1 MSRDLFGALRAGT
14 ERIAVWADLLDNINV
29 YPVADGDTGRNL
41 TISLMPLKSP
51 AADRSVLIEKL
62 FLAARGNSGNIA
74 SQFFTGL
81 LSCDTEQQLADAV
94 QTGTQ
99 RAWQALAD
107 PRPGTML
114 SLFSELESAL
124 RELPRDDAGAWIP
137 PLIKRLEAA
146 VARTATELTQLRDA
160 HVVDAGALGMFIFFD
175 AFFNELF
182 LERPMFAPIHELF
195 RDYLTVHPAESGTAE
210 PGSCVDAVVELNA
223 RSPVSL
229 NDLSMIGESIVSRE
243 YEGRLK
249 IHIHTRDQSTLR
261 SMLARGGTILQW
273 SSDDLE
279 AQTKSFFRGP
289 ASGTIHIMT
298 DAAGSMTRE
307 DAHTLGIT
315 LLDSYITIGTKDY
328 PETRVDSHELYEAMS
343 GGIKVTTSQA
353 SVSERSQHYEKVLGL
368 YGTALYLCVGSVF
381 TGNYRT
387 VMDWKKSHD
396 PEDRLKVI
404 DSGSASGRL
413 GLAALATAEFS
424 RTASDGAAVVDFA
437 ARAAA
442 ACEEYI
448 FLDSLS
454 YLAAGGRMSKTGAV
468 FGDMLHLKPVVSPLP
483 EGAKKVGMVRNR
495 KDQIAFAMK
504 KLDTSVLS
512 SDHPLV
518 MLEYTD
524 NQAWVAGEIAPLVKT
539 RLPDAKIIIHP
550 LSLTTGVHTG
560 PGTWGIAFLPV
571 NPNNAFAK

>member
-14 ERIAVWADLLDNINV
+14 ERISVWADLLDSINV

-51 AADRSVLIEKL
+51 AGDRSVLVEKL

-81 LSCDTEQQLADAV
+81 LSCDTLQQLSDAV
-94 QTGTQ
+94 QTGTR
-99 RAWQALAD
+99 RAWQAMAD

-114 SLFSELESAL
+114 SLFSELERAL
-124 RELPRDDAGAWIP
+124 REANRDDAGAWIP

-146 VARTATELTQLRDA
+146 VAKTATELTQLRDA

-182 LERPMFAPIHELF
+182 LEQPRFAPIHELF
-195 RDYLTVHPAESGTAE
+195 RDFLTVHHTESGTAE
-210 PGSCVDAVVELNA
+210 PGSCVDAVVELNSH
-223 RSPVSL
+223 SPVSL

-279 AQTKSFFRGP
+279 AQTKSFSTGP

-328 PETRVDSHELYEAMS
+328 PETRVDSQELYEAMS

-353 SVSERSQHYEKVLGL
+353 SISERNQHYEKVLGL
-368 YGTALYLCVGSVF
+368 YGTALYLCVGSVY
-381 TGNYRT
+381 TGNYSA
-387 VMDWKKSHD
+387 VMEWKKTND
-396 PEDRLKVI
+396 PGDRLKVI

-413 GLAALATAEFS
+413 GLAALATAEYS

-448 FLDSLS
+448 FLDTLS

-468 FGDMLHLKPVVSPLP
+468 FGDMLSLKPVVSPLP

-495 KDQIAFAMK
+495 KDQIAFALK
-504 KLDTSVLS
+504 KLDTCADSG
-512 SDHPLV
+512 DHPLI

-524 NQAWVAGEIAPLVKT
+524 NRAWIAGEIAPLVKT

-571 NPNNAFAK
+571 NS